1 MNGSVAFGAVKQYVE
16 EIIGGTPSIFLG
28 YVTNSFPNERQDGTP
43 LLIGDFVR
51 GHPSSEFPLIING
64 VKLNTGKDRAVYQG
78 SGKWEAD
85 YFVYQN
91 TKETPLTNKRTE
103 SMSGLKL
110 NQKEV
115 NEEMK
120 NTINDIKGNFVD
132 GRNLSDDAK
141 KVITDDT
148 VDGGLFNEEE
158 Q

>member
-28 YVTNSFPNERQDGTP
+28 YVTNSFPNKRQDGTP

-51 GHPSSEFPLIING
+51 GHPSREFPL
-64 VKLNTGKDRAVYQG
+64 
-78 SGKWEAD
+78 
-85 YFVYQN
+85 
-91 TKETPLTNKRTE
+91 KETPLTNKRTE
-103 SMSGLKL
+103 SMSGNKL

-132 GRNLSDDAK
+132 GRNLSEDAK
-141 KVITDDT
+141 KVITNDT

>member
-16 EIIGGTPSIFLG
+16 EIIGGTPSIF
-28 YVTNSFPNERQDGTP
+28 QDGTP

-64 VKLNTGKDRAVYQG
+64 VRLNTGKDRAVYQG

-103 SMSGLKL
+103 SMSGNKL

-132 GRNLSDDAK
+132 GRNLSEDAK
-141 KVITDDT
+141 KVITNDT